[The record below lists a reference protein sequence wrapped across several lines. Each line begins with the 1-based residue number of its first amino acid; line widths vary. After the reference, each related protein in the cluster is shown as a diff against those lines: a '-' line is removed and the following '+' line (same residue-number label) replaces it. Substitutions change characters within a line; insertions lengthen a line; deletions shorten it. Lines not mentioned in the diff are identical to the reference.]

1 MELTTNVLELRGL
14 KNSKSKKGNTYYILN
29 CETVESGD
37 ALKFY
42 CPSADVL
49 PEGLKKGD
57 KVKILVYYNN
67 FKNLIVREV
76 KKVG

>member
-14 KNSKSKKGNTYYILN
+14 KNSKSKKGNVYYILN
-29 CETVESGD
+29 CETVDTGD
-37 ALKFY
+37 AKQFY

-57 KVKILVYYNN
+57 KVKIVVFYNN

>member
-14 KNSKSKKGNTYYILN
+14 KNSKSKKGNVYYVLN
-29 CETVESGD
+29 CETVENGD
-37 ALKFY
+37 PKQFY

-57 KVKILVYYNN
+57 KIKIVVYYNN